1 MGTSTAQSSAKASQT
16 TKPGS
21 KLGVVQQ
28 CTISTGYVHK
38 LTYDGNAYCMTN
50 LGKKGQDEAIDSCK
64 KMNAGLPLPKSKN
77 ETAEYLKITGSQK
90 VWIGLKDVTKS
101 GDMAAWKDLD
111 GNPIGNRY
119 VNLRV
124 SIFNFRLFSVISLT
138 LLKVGNGIY
147 WKKVA
152 TNGRWISCIL

>member
-77 ETAEYLKITGSQK
+77 ETAEYLKITGSEN
-90 VWIGLKDVTKS
+90 VWMGLTDVTKS

-124 SIFNFRLFSVISLT
+124 IDFIALNQ
-138 LLKVGNGIY
+138 
-147 WKKVA
+147 
-152 TNGRWISCIL
+152 

>member
-1 MGTSTAQSSAKASQT
+1 
-16 TKPGS
+16 
-21 KLGVVQQ
+21 
-28 CTISTGYVHK
+28 
-38 LTYDGNAYCMTN
+38 MTN

-77 ETAEYLKITGSQK
+77 ETAEYLKITGSEY
-90 VWIGLKDVTKS
+90 VWMGLTDVTKS

-124 SIFNFRLFSVISLT
+124 IDFIALNQ
-138 LLKVGNGIY
+138 
-147 WKKVA
+147 
-152 TNGRWISCIL
+152 

>member
-1 MGTSTAQSSAKASQT
+1 MGSSTAQSSAKASQT

-28 CTISTGYVHK
+28 CTISTGYVRK

-64 KMNAGLPLPKSKN
+64 KLNAGLPLPKSKN
-77 ETAEYLKITGSQK
+77 ETAEYLKRTGSQN
-90 VWIGLKDVTKS
+90 VWIGLTDSTQS

-111 GNPIGNRY
+111 GDPIGNRY

-124 SIFNFRLFSVISLT
+124 IDFIALNQ
-138 LLKVGNGIY
+138 
-147 WKKVA
+147 
-152 TNGRWISCIL
+152 